1 MCLRVVNGAVSGR
14 IWRMLRES
22 EEVELEEGSFIKLGR
37 VELEVK
43 ELVFANHKKS
53 VRSLII

>member
-1 MCLRVVNGAVSGR
+1 MRTVNAGVSGR

-22 EEVELEEGSFIKLGR
+22 EEAELEEGSFIKLGR
-37 VELEVK
+37 VELEIK

>member
-1 MCLRVVNGAVSGR
+1 
-14 IWRMLRES
+14 MLREG

-37 VELEVK
+37 IELEIK